1 MYTYTN
7 IQLWACT
14 WIQAPLRESCP
25 RFPSKHLCLCLGW
38 IFTVF
43 HVTAALVLAAH
54 PSPSLTGPGSCT
66 ERLPW
71 ALGAC
76 TVTLV
81 PLPALMGCAG
91 LIQREICDGTHSGP
105 GWTPLEPSLRL
116 QQWLES
122 RARTV
127 QPEHRTPALSMGL
140 MPCPAELQLFLN
152 SEL

>member
-14 WIQAPLRESCP
+14 ATSQRVLSSFSQQTPLPLFGLDLYHVP
-25 RFPSKHLCLCLGW
+25 RYCC
-38 IFTVF
+38 
-43 HVTAALVLAAH
+43 
-54 PSPSLTGPGSCT
+54 PGSGSTSFPLPAWPWLLHCS

-140 MPCPAELQLFLN
+140 MPCPADLQLFLN
-152 SEL
+152 SKL